1 MQETQQ
7 FKAEPL
13 PYQHAFCA
21 LFVSDLRILLSFWHS
36 LTPWECDKIHRGWP
50 QCKYAL
56 LGEWKNSTHKV
67 QNIKFSCQKSFGRT
81 ALALETYVQRVSAR
95 TVWGYED
102 VRPDCAWTYAQ
113 GTFGRCRTKLNDS
126 FSFVRHKRRSFV
138 QDLTPSFFYMVW
150 NCRHFLDVKMSFCLW
165 ASETSLFAPRYGRS
179 VSRIRAGNLT

>member
-1 MQETQQ
+1 MSDPCHISTP
-7 FKAEPL
+7 FVHFL
-13 PYQHAFCA
+13 YLICAFC
-21 LFVSDLRILLSFWHS
+21 FHFD
-36 LTPWECDKIHRGWP
+36 IHWRP
-50 QCKYAL
+50 ENAIKSIVVDRNCKYAL

-102 VRPDCAWTYAQ
+102 VRPDCAWTYVQ

-150 NCRHFLDVKMSFCLW
+150 NCRHFLDVKMSFRLR